1 MNQLRGKRRQ
11 TGQSLVETVVVIGVF
26 GTFLLGIFQAIL
38 FYRAKTVVDYAALEA
53 ARSGATHFA
62 EKEPMRL
69 GFLRGLMPL
78 YTHKSSNEGLLDGYR
93 KTLVAVHNPLV
104 TRIDV
109 ISPTRAVFDDFK
121 MREFDGVEAIPNGS
135 LAFRSSAPGASG
147 LSVQDA
153 NILKIRVVYGYK
165 MIVPVIDKIVIGLFR
180 SGLYKGMSTT
190 EVAML
195 ESGRLPIVSQATVRM
210 QTPIRDRDLLA
221 STDVS
226 GGGGSADQP
235 DSDGNSGG
243 DDGPRGNGNQ
253 GDGTASPSA
262 GDPGGGPPGG
272 GNPGAGDGPVC
283 DEN

>member
-1 MNQLRGKRRQ
+1 MIRMGSKSRQ
-11 TGQSLVETVVVIGVF
+11 KGQSLVETAVVIGVF

-38 FYRAKTVVDYAALEA
+38 FYRAKTIVDYAALEA
-53 ARSGATHFA
+53 AKSGATNFA

-69 GFLRGLMPL
+69 GMLRGLMPL
-78 YTHKSSNEGLLDGYR
+78 YTHESGNQGLLDGYA

-109 ISPTRAVFDDFK
+109 ISPTRAAFDDFK

-147 LSVQDA
+147 FSVQDA

-165 MIVPVIDKIVIGLFR
+165 MIVPVIDKIVIGFFR
-180 SGLYKGMSTT
+180 SGLYKGMSAT

-221 STDVS
+221 SKDEAGS
-226 GGGGSADQP
+226 GGGDDPPG
-235 DSDGNSGG
+235 GG
-243 DDGPRGNGNQ
+243 DDPGGGGPSGG
-253 GDGTASPSA
+253 
-262 GDPGGGPPGG
+262 GDPGGGGDNPPGG
-272 GNPGAGDGPVC
+272 GDPGSGDPPDHVC
-283 DEN
+283 I